1 MGELRPKVKLWV
13 QKGKKPIAGKGRVE
27 LLLAIERERS
37 LNRAA
42 RKLGMSYRHAWG
54 VVRELERELGAKV
67 VVAARGG
74 KRGGGTRLTRRGRA
88 IVEEYSRLKDALE
101 ETIRE
106 KTFWEDIST
115 KLSARNR
122 LKGVIEEVK
131 VGEIGAA
138 VKIKVKGPETVTAYI
153 TREAAEALKLKPGD
167 RVEAVVKATEVMVA
181 KP

>member
-1 MGELRPKVKLWV
+1 MKPKIKLWV
-13 QKGKKPIAGKGRVE
+13 QKGEKPIAGEGRVE
-27 LLLAIERERS
+27 LLLAIKRERS

-42 RKLGMSYRHAWG
+42 RKLGMSYRYAWG

-67 VVAARGG
+67 VITSRGG
-74 KRGGGTRLTRRGRA
+74 RQGGGTWLTQRGYA
-88 IVEEYSRLKDALE
+88 VVEEYSRLRDALE
-101 ETIRE
+101 EIVKE
-106 KTFWEDIST
+106 KTFWEEIST

-122 LKGVIEEVK
+122 LKGVIKEVK

-138 VKIKVKGPETVTAYI
+138 VKIRVKGPATVTAYI

-167 RVEAVVKATEVMVA
+167 QVEAVVKATEVMVA